1 MTAPDIPRLMALAE
15 AATPGPRRLTLRP
28 DHDECDTYY
37 YIEAGEGILWVREK
51 TEMGFSLS
59 GVISGSDAAFIA
71 AADPDTILALCRRLK
86 NAEAAV
92 DRVLTSIEAYVDAID
107 ERDGGYSIIHDALEK
122 KP

>member
-1 MTAPDIPRLMALAE
+1 MSDIDIPLLMALAE
-15 AATPGPRRLTLRP
+15 AATPGLRKIILHP
-28 DHDECDTYY
+28 DPDESATYY
-37 YIEAGEGILWVREK
+37 YIEAGEGFYGSAG
-51 TEMGFSLS
+51 TEIGFSLS
-59 GVISGSDAAFIA
+59 GFISGADAALIA
-71 AADPDTILALCRRLK
+71 ATDPDTILALCRRLK